1 MGTPAQ
7 DVIAFSAQ
15 RAIDLTNLSQL
26 QTFKSDLEA
35 KLIAAKAAYSLAE
48 SNEKTAKQQKSAA
61 LTMEEMGAAVAAL
74 ENAKSA
80 SADAVVLIDNI
91 ETALRHVPGRI
102 QQATVNLQM
111 TTQSLWRA
119 HGDVLVEDAATNAEF
134 QTIRTLVRSAYVCR
148 SMGAYGGGNFKLF
161 LKEIFGDEM
170 AGDIDEAEK
179 AALRASLSATYGL

>member
-15 RAIDLTNLSQL
+15 RAIDLTNLGQL
-26 QTFKSDLEA
+26 QTYKSDLEA
-35 KLIAAKAAYSLAE
+35 KLLAAKAAYTQAE
-48 SNEKTAKQQKSAA
+48 SDENTAKQQKSAA
-61 LTMEEMGAAVAAL
+61 LTMEQMGAAVLAL

-102 QQATVNLQM
+102 QQATLNLQM

-119 HGDVLVEDAATNAEF
+119 HGDVLVEDAAANAEF
-134 QTIRTLVRSAYVCR
+134 ETIRTLVRSAYVCR
-148 SMGAYGGGNFKLF
+148 TMGTMGGANFKQF
-161 LKEIFGDEM
+161 LKEVFGDEM